1 MLEIAN
7 LALQYVALFFV
18 NASFS
23 FNFPWTLVTLRII
36 FLTTNQ
42 LTHTPNVPH
51 CSNQLRAA
59 ASWFSC
65 YRRPR
70 PTTSKNF
77 LQSGLCLFPPT
88 FIRKLGNHS
97 LGSPLL
103 FNSQVF
109 NQTTIF
115 CSYFCHFIKTL
126 FLKL

>member
-23 FNFPWTLVTLRII
+23 FNFPWTFVTLRII
-36 FLTTNQ
+36 FLTTDQ

-51 CSNQLRAA
+51 CSNGLRAA

-65 YRRPR
+65 YR
-70 PTTSKNF
+70 TISMNF
-77 LQSGLCLFPPT
+77 FTKWIKSRFTPS

-109 NQTTIF
+109 NQTMIF
-115 CSYFCHFIKTL
+115 CSYFCHFIKTVKK
-126 FLKL
+126 KL

>member
-23 FNFPWTLVTLRII
+23 FNFSWTLVTLRVI

-51 CSNQLRAA
+51 CSNGLQAA

-65 YRRPR
+65 YR
-70 PTTSKNF
+70 TIGINF
-77 LQSGLCLFPPT
+77 FTKSIKTRFTLS

-97 LGSPLL
+97 LGSPLF
-103 FNSQVF
+103 FNSQVL
-109 NQTTIF
+109 NQNTTF
-115 CSYFCHFIKTL
+115 CCHFCRFIKTV
-126 FLKL
+126 KKR